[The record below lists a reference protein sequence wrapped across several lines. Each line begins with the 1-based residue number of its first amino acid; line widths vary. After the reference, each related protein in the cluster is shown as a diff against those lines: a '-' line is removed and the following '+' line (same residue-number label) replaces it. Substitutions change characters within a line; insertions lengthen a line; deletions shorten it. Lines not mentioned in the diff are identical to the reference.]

1 MKNRDGEVS
10 YLLLSTAYANNGMD
24 GNRIQP
30 NKERRAPST
39 IGYFTYLEPH
49 FT

>member
-1 MKNRDGEVS
+1 MS
-10 YLLLSTAYANNGMD
+10 YLLLSTAYADNGLD

-39 IGYFTYLEPH
+39 IGYFLITTFHPEGSKAAEH
-49 FT
+49 